1 MTTSE
6 PASRQTSG
14 AGSSLRG
21 IGYMVAALFLL
32 TVGDA
37 LTKWVG
43 QDLPVG
49 QVIFFRALFIFIPTM
64 AIVMTSGGLAT
75 LKVTDR
81 RGVGMRALFY
91 SCTTA
96 LITTSMILLPL
107 ADASAL
113 LFAGPLF
120 VTALATP
127 MLGEHIG
134 WRRWTAVMV
143 GFAGVL
149 TMLRPTPDAIQV
161 LAIVPI
167 IAALFSAFR
176 DITTRRI
183 SATESS
189 NAIMFWSNAV
199 LLCAASLTVFI
210 GWDPMTLTDL
220 AELALLGIIVGVAH
234 WVMIEAYRYGE
245 AAVVSPFK
253 YTAIVWATLLGY
265 FIWGTVP
272 DAFII
277 TGGALV
283 IASGLYILHRE
294 TRNVKRDSSLN
305 PRICS
310 RSKLLQKDNKP
321 LLYKGK

>member
-1 MTTSE
+1 MQFRPT
-6 PASRQTSG
+6 RFSG
-14 AGSSLRG
+14 AARSRVTASSTPVRPVVGSPIRG
-21 IGYMVAALFLL
+21 IAYMVAALFLL

-43 QDLPVG
+43 SSLPVG

-64 AIVMTSGGLAT
+64 AIVFTSGGLAT

-81 RGVGMRALFY
+81 RGVGTRAVLY
-91 SCTTA
+91 CCTTA

-127 MLGEHIG
+127 MLGEYVG
-134 WRRWTAVMV
+134 WRRWTAVLV
-143 GFAGVL
+143 GFVGVII
-149 TMLRPTPDAIQV
+149 MLRPTPDAIQV
-161 LAIVPI
+161 LAVVPI
-167 IAALFSAFR
+167 VAALFSAFR

-189 NAIMFWSNAV
+189 NAIMFWSNVV
-199 LLCAASLTVFI
+199 LLAAAALTAPF
-210 GWDPMTLTDL
+210 GWEPMRFADL
-220 AELALLGIIVGVAH
+220 AQLALLGIIVGVAH
-234 WVMIEAYRYGE
+234 WVMIEAYRFGE

-265 FIWGTVP
+265 FVWGTVP

-277 TGGALV
+277 SGGALV

-294 TRNVKRDSSLN
+294 TRRKA
-305 PRICS
+305 
-310 RSKLLQKDNKP
+310 
-321 LLYKGK
+321 G